1 MGKGPGGRQE
11 VVLVVEDDPSLRL
24 AMTKALR
31 ASGFRVEIA
40 QAGREGLDA
49 ARNLRPDLI
58 LLDVM
63 LPGMNGFEVCE
74 RLREDNADVPI
85 LMVTAKGEEHDKVR
99 GLTAGADDYIVKPFG
114 MAELCAR
121 IDAALRRQRK
131 AEVAAEIFHVGVASI
146 NFQAHRFEREGKP
159 VEATALEMK
168 LLRYLIRYEGSL
180 LPRQRILDAVWGSD
194 YFGTDRTVDNFI
206 NRLRTKIEPD
216 PKNPRFLVTV
226 RGAGYR
232 FSRNPTANED

>member
-1 MGKGPGGRQE
+1 MTSRSPAGRQE
-11 VVLVVEDDPSLRL
+11 TVLLVEDDASLRL
-24 AMTKALR
+24 ALTKALR
-31 ASGFRVEIA
+31 ASGFRVEVA
-40 QAGREGLDA
+40 AAGKEGLDA
-49 ARNLRPDLI
+49 ARALRPDLV

-74 RLREDNADVPI
+74 RLRDENPDVPI
-85 LMVTAKGEEHDKVR
+85 LMVTAKGEEPDKLR
-99 GLTAGADDYIVKPFG
+99 GFSLGADDYIVKPFG

-121 IDAALRRQRK
+121 VSAALRRQRR
-131 AEVAAEIFHVGVASI
+131 AEVEIEVVTFGDVSVD
-146 NFQAHRFEREGKP
+146 FRAHRVERGGKP
-159 VEATALEMK
+159 LEATALEMK
-168 LLRYLIRYEGSL
+168 LLRYLVRHEGSL

-216 PKNPRFLVTV
+216 PKNPRYLVTV

-232 FSRNPTANED
+232 FSRSPSDL